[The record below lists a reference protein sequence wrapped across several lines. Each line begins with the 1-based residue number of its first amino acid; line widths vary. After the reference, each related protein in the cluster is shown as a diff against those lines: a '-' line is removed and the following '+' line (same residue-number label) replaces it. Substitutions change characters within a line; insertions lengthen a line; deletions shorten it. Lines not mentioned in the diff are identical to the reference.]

1 MQKWCSVEILACRMH
16 NNHHQHAHN
25 MRSIFCVTR
34 QGPRKTEQF
43 SASWRLSSDSTLVE
57 GTHHV
62 EFLLRLFEFLAFLRQ
77 RVLGGSVML
86 HPCPVLC
93 RSTLQSLN
101 IFTSSQPQNWRR
113 RSESLP
119 SIPGLGPFSAR
130 RPLYSL
136 CHVAGASAAGSCWEN
151 AGVCL
156 AFLWTSVNRLFASAQ
171 GGLCTL

>member
-1 MQKWCSVEILACRMH
+1 MVFCGNSGMQNAQQPPPTRA
-16 NNHHQHAHN
+16 QHAV
-25 MRSIFCVTR
+25 IFLCYTTR
-34 QGPRKTEQF
+34 TTQNRTVQCLL
-43 SASWRLSSDSTLVE
+43 ASDSTLVE

-62 EFLLRLFEFLAFLRQ
+62 EFLLRLFEFLAVLHQ

-136 CHVAGASAAGSCWEN
+136 CHVAGASAAGSCWEK